1 VEGGVEGRLFQE
13 KPIGAQRRGA
23 SGEDFKTSRTSIFD
37 DVKTNVKTNFHIL
50 RNSTTKETQM
60 LMPVQDLKFF
70 LFVLVTLT
78 GV

>member
-1 VEGGVEGRLFQE
+1 VGWRVGGDGGKTE
-13 KPIGAQRRGA
+13 KPIGARGA
-23 SGEDFKTSRTSIFD
+23 SGEDFKTSRTSIFH

>member
-1 VEGGVEGRLFQE
+1 MRWGGETFSG
-13 KPIGAQRRGA
+13 KTDRG
-23 SGEDFKTSRTSIFD
+23 SELRTSRLPGFIFRD

-60 LMPVQDLKFF
+60 LMPVKDLKFF